1 MAKDAGAEEAD
12 KIDALVGDLL
22 KDEPAEQFKGR
33 TLQNDDSLSN
43 IAPAA

>member
-1 MAKDAGAEEAD
+1 MPKDAGAEEAD